1 VSARPADRIAP
12 LATAAT
18 VIASTVMASTV
29 MASTVI
35 ASTVMVGALVSGCL
49 LASVS
54 TASAASMPS
63 TTTPNRAAQWWLTA
77 LGVPQAWKATASARP
92 GKGITVAILSTGV
105 DPSHPDLNDSV
116 TTGPDY
122 SKSGASPGDQY
133 WGVEGTAVA
142 SLIAGHGHGH
152 GGTQGITGVAP
163 GARILSLRVTLE
175 YNDSARNANP
185 AITRGLPDAIAAG
198 IRYAV
203 SHGASVIALP
213 LDPGTLGP
221 LMTGDPTAAGG
232 SAAEQAAVKAALAAN
247 VVLVAPAGDNAA
259 STGIVT
265 YPAAYP
271 GVIAVGATD
280 AAGHLESFSST
291 RPYVALTAPGG
302 GLTAAAPGGGYA
314 TIQTTDM
321 SAALTAGVA
330 VLIRARYPR
339 LSEAQVAKAIELG
352 TTAEAAGTPKAG
364 TGHGALNAA
373 RALTEAASIAATLPS
388 PAATAS
394 PFQPYPAP
402 STASPATGQRG
413 PATGQLATSQSGLG
427 GTARA
432 ILRDAAIGAGILIA
446 ALTGLLLLARSR
458 RRRAHAERLGQA
470 ASRTSTAQPGRP
482 GGRAPTGGFPAITGG
497 FQSFS
502 RHGAHAAARGTDR
515 PGDFASGTPRA
526 IGPAAGQ
533 RATGSAGGPRAIG
546 PADGPATPRPRPHQS
561 PNTRTGPLSSLGRP
575 PIRPDIPYDSVPWEP
590 ALRPAEESHD
600 ASYSQAL
607 EAMMR
612 PPWEPEPL
620 AAAPVPEGDDPAP
633 RKAHTGP
640 MYVWNPD
647 TNSGPFPALPDD

>member
-1 VSARPADRIAP
+1 VSARLAGRIAP
-12 LATAAT
+12 LATAAL
-18 VIASTVMASTV
+18 VMSGTVM
-29 MASTVI
+29 
-35 ASTVMVGALVSGCL
+35 SGYL
-49 LASVS
+49 LAPVS
-54 TASAASMPS
+54 AASAASMPS

-77 LGVPQAWKATASARP
+77 LGVPQAWKSVAPARP

-105 DPSHPDLNDSV
+105 DASHPDLNDSV
-116 TTGPDY
+116 ITGPDY
-122 SKSGASPGDQY
+122 SKSGASPGDPY
-133 WGVEGTAVA
+133 WGNEGTAVA
-142 SLIAGHGHGH
+142 SLIAGHGHGP
-152 GGTQGITGVAP
+152 GGTAGITGVAP
-163 GARILSLRVTLE
+163 GAKILSLRVTLE
-175 YNDSARNANP
+175 YNDSARNADP
-185 AITRGLPDAIAAG
+185 TITRGLPNAIAAG

-221 LMTGDPTAAGG
+221 LMTGDPAAAGG

-280 AAGHLESFSST
+280 AAGHLEPFSST

-302 GLTAAAPGGGYA
+302 GLTVAAPGGGYA

-330 VLIRARYPR
+330 ALIRARYPR
-339 LSEAQVAKAIELG
+339 LSAAQVAKAIEVG
-352 TTAEAAGTPKAG
+352 TTAEPAGHPKAG

-373 RALTEAASIAATLPS
+373 RALTQAASIAATLPS
-388 PAATAS
+388 PAPAAS
-394 PFQPYPAP
+394 PSQPHPAP
-402 STASPATGQRG
+402 STASPAAGQRG
-413 PATGQLATSQSGLG
+413 PAADQLAKSQSGLG
-427 GTARA
+427 GTARS

-446 ALTGLLLLARSR
+446 ALTGVLLLARSR
-458 RRRAHAERLGQA
+458 RRRAHAERLGQP
-470 ASRTSTAQPGRP
+470 ASRPRTAQPSRP

-497 FQSFS
+497 FQALSS
-502 RHGAHAAARGTDR
+502 HGTHAAARGAHGT
-515 PGDFASGTPRA
+515 GDFATGAPRALGPGGQRA
-526 IGPAAGQ
+526 IGPA
-533 RATGSAGGPRAIG
+533 GGPLAIG
-546 PADGPATPRPRPHQS
+546 PVGGPASPRPRPRQS
-561 PNTRTGPLSSLGRP
+561 PTTRTGPLSSLGRP

-590 ALRPAEESHD
+590 ARKPAAESDD
-600 ASYSQAL
+600 ASYSRSL

-612 PPWEPEPL
+612 PPWEQPPKPL
-620 AAAPVPEGDDPAP
+620 AAAPVAEDDDPAP

-640 MYVWNPD
+640 MYVWNPA